1 MKKLEDS
8 GGSEDPKA
16 APTSG
21 IRVFGMAK
29 AQIFDASNKVKLD
42 NFYNN
47 SDSEDDLGTSKRG
60 SIENGGSELLQKDVN
75 SDLLLVQ
82 EDVDTHKESVF
93 KVMKFLFSVTYS
105 EVYVL
110 LYGYDTFYAFLFPR
124 TLMRL

>member
-8 GGSEDPKA
+8 GGSEDPEP
-16 APTSG
+16 APTG
-21 IRVFGMAK
+21 GRRVFGMAK
-29 AQIFDASNKVKLD
+29 AQIFDAGKKVKPD

-60 SIENGGSELLQKDVN
+60 SIENGESDLLQKDVN

-82 EDVDTHKESVF
+82 DVDTHKESVF
-93 KVMKFLFSVTYS
+93 KVIKFLFSVTSS

-110 LYGYDTFYAFLFPR
+110 CDGYMTHFMHLFFPE
-124 TLMRL
+124 L